1 MSRIF
6 ISWELGANFG
16 HLTRLMPIAEQLRH
30 KHELFFAVRDT
41 EVAAALLEP
50 QGFLFTQAPFW
61 HGRAC
66 LSAPPINY
74 AELLIAEGYC
84 QQDGLSG
91 MLRSWLS
98 LFRIFQ
104 PDVVVADYSPTALL
118 AAHIAKI
125 PAVCIDNGFGLPPNI
140 APLPSIRSWE
150 SITEQRL
157 QHAEEKVLCS
167 INSVCRAF
175 GGPALERLADLFNIE
190 GTVLTTFAELDH
202 YGRRNETEYAGPIF
216 SNAGGQAM
224 HWQNTHRR
232 KVIAYLR
239 PSVPGIDNLLKTL
252 AELDA
257 EVICVVPGLKRLNR
271 AIANRL
277 RIYVKPVQL
286 DNIILSA
293 DLMVSYAGSGTVC
306 CALLAGVPL
315 LLVPQNVEQYVFSCR
330 VDELGAGLVM
340 GTNRSEADFRI
351 SLQQLLDEGRFRAAA
366 KAFASRHSGFHPE
379 QAVSFAVRVIETVIY
394 TYRTSQFGAFVPSP
408 AGEG

>member
-6 ISWELGANFG
+6 VSWELGANFG
-16 HLTRLMPIAEQLRH
+16 HLTRLMPIAVQLRQLG
-30 KHELFFAVRDT
+30 HELFFAVRDT

-50 QGFLFTQAPFW
+50 QGFSFTQAPFW
-61 HGRAC
+61 HGHAC

-98 LFRIFQ
+98 LFQLFQ

-118 AAHIAKI
+118 AARIAKI

-140 APLPSIRSWE
+140 APLPSIRAWE

-157 QHAEEKVLCS
+157 QHAEETVLRS
-167 INSVCRAF
+167 INSVCHAF
-175 GGPALERLADLFNIE
+175 CGPALERLVDLFNTE
-190 GTVLTTFAELDH
+190 GTILTTFAELDH
-202 YGRRNETEYAGPIF
+202 YGPRNETEYAGPIF
-216 SNAGGQAM
+216 SNAGGQAVQ
-224 HWQNTHRR
+224 WQGTYRR
-232 KVIAYLR
+232 KILAYLR
-239 PSVPGIDNLLKTL
+239 PSVPGIGNLLKAL

-257 EVICVVPGLKRLNR
+257 EVICVVPGLKRLNCV
-271 AIANRL
+271 IANRL

-293 DLMVSYAGSGTVC
+293 DLVVSYAGSGMVC

-315 LLVPQNVEQYVFSCR
+315 LLVPQNVEQYMFSCR

-340 GTNRSEADFRI
+340 GTNRNEADFLG
-351 SLQQLLDEGRFRAAA
+351 SLQQLLDEDCFRWAA
-366 KAFASRHSGFHPE
+366 KAFASQHSGFHPD
-379 QAVSFAVRVIETVIY
+379 QAVSSAVRVIETVL
-394 TYRTSQFGAFVPSP
+394 SHQS
-408 AGEG
+408 

>member
-30 KHELFFAVRDT
+30 EHELFFAVRDT

-50 QGFLFTQAPFW
+50 QGFPFTQAPFW

-98 LFRIFQ
+98 LFRMFQ
-104 PDVVVADYSPTALL
+104 PDAVVADYSPTALL
-118 AAHIAKI
+118 AARIAKI
-125 PAVCIDNGFGLPPNI
+125 PAVCIDNGFGLPPSI

-157 QHAEEKVLCS
+157 QYAEDTVLRS
-167 INSVCRAF
+167 INSVCHAF
-175 GGPALERLADLFNIE
+175 GGPALERLADFFNTE

-216 SNAGGQAM
+216 SNAGGQAVQ
-224 HWQNTHRR
+224 WQGTHRR
-232 KVIAYLR
+232 KILAYLR
-239 PSVPGIDNLLKTL
+239 PSVPGIGNLLKAL

-277 RIYVKPVQL
+277 RVYVNPVHL
-286 DNIILSA
+286 DNIISSA
-293 DLMVSYAGSGTVC
+293 DLAVSYAGSGMVC

-315 LLVPQNVEQYVFSCR
+315 LLMPQNVEQYMFSCR
-330 VDELGAGLVM
+330 IDGLGAGLVM

-351 SLQQLLDEGRFRAAA
+351 SLQKLLDEDRFRAAA
-366 KAFASRHSGFHPE
+366 KAFAAQHSGFHPD
-379 QAVSFAVRVIETVIY
+379 QAVSYAVRVIEAVLDN
-394 TYRTSQFGAFVPSP
+394 
-408 AGEG
+408 